1 MFPILQL
8 FYFCRMVKK
17 LNLPEFNFKIRKI
30 SDNKFEIFD
39 ERRKKYVALTPE
51 EWVRQNFIA
60 FLIEEK
66 KYPASLIAIEKGISV
81 NKQPRRFDAVIYNKS
96 GNPLMLLEF
105 KAPEI
110 EITQKTFE
118 QIAMY
123 NQILKVRYLVVSNG
137 IKHYCSEILFDK
149 KEIKFLNEI
158 PFYKDLK
165 G

>member
-1 MFPILQL
+1 MI
-8 FYFCRMVKK
+8 C
-17 LNLPEFNFKIRKI
+17 N
-30 SDNKFEIFD
+30 
-39 ERRKKYVALTPE
+39 
-51 EWVRQNFIA
+51 RQRQSA
-60 FLIEEK
+60 
-66 KYPASLIAIEKGISV
+66 ADRCVDGCSLIAVEKGISV
-81 NKQPRRFDAVIYNKS
+81 NKQPRRFDAVIYNNG